1 MRGIEALVKPG
12 PHIRL
17 VFDRHIPCI
26 AQVIGQRE
34 EGQGGL
40 CAYRARVTLLW
51 LAFGQPS
58 SWHRVGFDPRGAQ

>member
-12 PHIRL
+12 THIRL
-17 VFDRHIPCI
+17 VFDHHIPCI

-40 CAYRARVTLLW
+40 TRVTRTSRGLRLDC
-51 LAFGQPS
+51 Q
-58 SWHRVGFDPRGAQ
+58 HRAV